1 MKCLVLGAGGIGSFL
16 VDEIC
21 KCIEHEQ
28 IDPNIEFYLADNDLV
43 EPAQIAY
50 QKFTY
55 REVGVN
61 KAQALADRYKM
72 FGIKP
77 IRDRIKTA
85 KQLKGYDFIILCVD
99 NNPTRELVIKHC
111 FEKGVD
117 FIDLRASGRIISAF
131 PKLGRREE
139 NLNFVDS
146 EDTACYSCQDKGSGR
161 IDKGNK
167 IIALIGVQMFLNC
180 LRGMNNKIISL
191 AI

>member
-1 MKCLVLGAGGIGSFL
+1 MKCLIIGAGGIGSFL

-21 KCIEHEQ
+21 KCIEHGQ
-28 IDPNIEFYLADNDLV
+28 IDPNAGFCLADNDLV

-50 QKFTY
+50 QNFTY

-77 IRDRIKTA
+77 IKDRIKTTR
-85 KQLKGYDFIILCVD
+85 QLKGYDFIILCAD
-99 NNPTRELVIKHC
+99 NNPTRELVITHC
-111 FEKGVD
+111 FEKDAD

-131 PKLGRREE
+131 PKLGKKED

-146 EDTACYSCQDKGSGR
+146 EDTTCYSCQDKSTGR
-161 IDKGNK
+161 VDKGNK
-167 IIALIGVQMFLNC
+167 IIALIGVQMFLNR
-180 LRGMNNKIISL
+180 LRGLNNKIISL

>member
-1 MKCLVLGAGGIGSFL
+1 MKCLVIGVGGIGSWL
-16 VDEIC
+16 IDEIC

-28 IDPNIEFYLADNDLV
+28 IDPNTEFHLADNDLV

-50 QKFTY
+50 QNFTF
-55 REVGVN
+55 REVGAN
-61 KAQALADRYKM
+61 KAQALSDRHKM

-77 IRDRIKTA
+77 IKDRIKTA
-85 KQLKGYDFIILCVD
+85 KQLKGYDSIIICAD
-99 NNPTRELVIKHC
+99 NNPTRELVIKYC
-111 FEKGVD
+111 FDKNVD

-131 PKLGRREE
+131 PKLAKMEE

-146 EDTACYSCQDKGSGR
+146 EDTTCYSCQDKSTGR
-161 IDKGNK
+161 IDEGNK
-167 IIALIGVQMFLNC
+167 IIALIGVQMFLNR

>member
-1 MKCLVLGAGGIGSFL
+1 MKCLIIGAGGIGSSL
-16 VDEIC
+16 IDELC

-28 IDPNIEFYLADNDLV
+28 IDPNAEVHLADNDLV

-50 QKFTY
+50 QNFTY

-61 KAQALADRYKM
+61 KAQALANRYKM

-77 IRDRIKTA
+77 ITDRIKTT
-85 KQLKGYDFIILCVD
+85 KQLKGYEFIILCAD
-99 NNPTRELVIKHC
+99 NNPTRELVITHC
-111 FEKGVD
+111 FEKNVD

-131 PKLGRREE
+131 PKLGRKEE
-139 NLNFVDS
+139 NLNFVDVD
-146 EDTACYSCQDKGSGR
+146 DTTCYSCQDKSTGK

-167 IIALIGVQMFLNC
+167 IIALIGVQMFLNR
-180 LRGMNNKIISL
+180 LRGLNNKIISL